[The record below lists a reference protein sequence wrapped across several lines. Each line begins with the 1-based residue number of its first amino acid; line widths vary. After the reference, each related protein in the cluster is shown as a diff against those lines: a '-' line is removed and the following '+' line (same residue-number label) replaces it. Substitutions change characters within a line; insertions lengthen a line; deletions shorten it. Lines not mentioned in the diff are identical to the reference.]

1 MFAIPLEKAGID
13 TCAVQEEWDDMVEY
27 SKRYLNLVQDYKNV
41 WWKLFNC
48 VDSKRWSNVL
58 GLIELLFSLPLSNG
72 HLERVFSQLKLI
84 KTDHHTNL
92 SENRLDQ
99 LVRINVE
106 GPPLEKWDA
115 SSAID
120 TWYNDKSR
128 RLTASS
134 RATSTTG
141 HGYKDTPTEKG
152 DKHAFSLDEW
162 KDWVQVSIDEEPNDD
177 DDDDDDEE
185 PLSFVDDEPCESGDD
200 EPCESGDDCVIIE

>member
-1 MFAIPLEKAGID
+1 M
-13 TCAVQEEWDDMVEY
+13 
-27 SKRYLNLVQDYKNV
+27 
-41 WWKLFNC
+41 
-48 VDSKRWSNVL
+48 
-58 GLIELLFSLPLSNG
+58 
-72 HLERVFSQLKLI
+72 
-84 KTDHHTNL
+84 
-92 SENRLDQ
+92 
-99 LVRINVE
+99 RINVE

-141 HGYKDTPTEKG
+141 HGSKDTPTEKG

-200 EPCESGDDCVIIE
+200 EPCEPGDDEPCEPGDDCVIIE